1 MMKVVCH
8 IVPNKMG
15 RQKKK
20 IKKYRK
26 IEKYVTFSC
35 VGSQFVV
42 RSSANISLVLNRIGS
57 RTCDKT

>member
-1 MMKVVCH
+1 
-8 IVPNKMG
+8 MG